1 MDNGSFLWGLGRRNT
16 RIWFIVVVLS
26 MTGTLSFA
34 PSPAYAA
41 ELTVSPPPDQI
52 EGFEDSETGEFR
64 NSGFLRLKEQVVRDT
79 EYIVTA
85 PMRIDRQS
93 ALVLGGT
100 AAAISGLMFVDDDI
114 QNFFQRNR
122 TGTLDDIAN
131 TLDTIGSAGVLF
143 MGNMGLIGTGLWFR
157 KYEAG
162 DKLMRTALV
171 STEAQL
177 FAEGITALAKFAI
190 GRNRPN
196 KGQGKS
202 SFNLFHDFDSSFPSS
217 HATRSFAVAAVFAD
231 RYEQPIPFMA
241 YAAATLVSLSSL
253 YRDDHFASDVLAGA
267 ILGFTLGKAL
277 SRHHREPD
285 SGWTLLPLVA
295 DDRGGLGLSV
305 RRLF

>member
-1 MDNGSFLWGLGRRNT
+1 
-16 RIWFIVVVLS
+16 VVALS
-26 MTGTLSFA
+26 IAGTLSFA
-34 PSPAYAA
+34 PQPGNAA

-52 EGFEDSETGEFR
+52 EGFEDSETGKSR
-64 NSGFLRLKEQVVRDT
+64 NSGFLRWGEQVISDT

-85 PMRIDRQS
+85 PMRIDRKS

-100 AAAISGLMFVDDDI
+100 AAVICGLMFVDDDI
-114 QNFFQRNR
+114 QDFFQRNR
-122 TGTLDDIAN
+122 TSTLNDVAD
-131 TLDTIGSAGVLF
+131 TLDTLGSAGTLF
-143 MGNMGLIGTGLWFR
+143 IGNMGLIGTGLYFR
-157 KYEAG
+157 KHKTG
-162 DKLMRTALV
+162 DKLLRTALV
-171 STEAQL
+171 TTEAQL

-196 KGQGKS
+196 KGQGKD
-202 SFNLFHDFDSSFPSS
+202 SFNLFHDFDSSFPSG

-241 YAAATLVSLSSL
+241 YTAATLVSLSSL

-267 ILGFTLGKAL
+267 ILGFALGKVL
-277 SRHHREPD
+277 SRRHREPD
-285 SGWTLLPLVA
+285 TGWTLLPLVA